1 MVEAGHLH
9 EPLPD
14 RHAVGEHGGGQ
25 QAEVRSVGEDVLVDR
40 RDVRKAAVGAEPDV
54 RHRLART
61 RVERVPHGDRADLD
75 GLGAEE
81 LVAHALGQQVR
92 ILLRQFQLARQV
104 LRPRHLGHGQL
115 MLEAFFVLLEGRA
128 AGEDLLAL
136 LDRGDAAGA
145 EAAAIAHPVHR
156 VDHRQAGV
164 ARTQE
169 VAVEG
174 MHVALRLHRLAGGR
188 KGLAEHLAAEQLAEA
203 QVLAD
208 AAEQVLFDGFEAQQR
223 DQFVEHLG
231 HDVLLC
237 KAAAPVMAG
246 AVFVVRDRP
255 AALSGARPTAR
266 GQW

>member
-1 MVEAGHLH
+1 MDGA
-9 EPLPD
+9 
-14 RHAVGEHGGGQ
+14 
-25 QAEVRSVGEDVLVDR
+25 
-40 RDVRKAAVGAEPDV
+40 DVRQAAVGAEPDV
-54 RHRLART
+54 LDRLARLGVV
-61 RVERVPHGDRADLD
+61 RVLRGDRADLD

-81 LVAHALGQQVR
+81 FVAHPLGEQVGV
-92 ILLRQFQLARQV
+92 LPGDFQLAGQV
-104 LRPRHLGHGQL
+104 LRARHPGHAQL
-115 MLEAFFVLLEGRA
+115 VLEAFLVLLEGGA

-136 LDRGDAAGA
+136 LDGGDAAGA
-145 EAAAIAHPVHR
+145 EAATVADPLDR

-208 AAEQVLFDGFEAQQR
+208 AAEQVLFDGFEAQQG

-231 HDVLLC
+231 HGNLLC

-246 AVFVVRDRP
+246 AVVVGQDRP
-255 AALSGARPTAR
+255 AASSGARPTAR
-266 GQW
+266 GPG